1 MADGR
6 KSGTTIEDYDA
17 TETGPDE
24 RRLWSDDELRIA
36 VDAYFYIAS
45 LRQSGIE
52 LSAKQLSS
60 LFASIPLPNRN
71 DASIRYR
78 FRNISYVVTKLG
90 LNHLEGFSPAQKLG
104 SEVERRIVSIIRS
117 RPPETLRNANEVETP
132 TSNLSVSLR
141 QISDKLELLDAALS
155 ELEEFRNHG
164 RIGHNNP
171 PEFMMPEPN
180 DLPDFAPAHRELEK
194 LGTAVNSDQ
203 GKVVGTKSF
212 DVILDLGLQLSIW
225 LGKRFTKFT
234 DAALVTLA
242 PIVVA
247 KVTNVMP
254 LIFDT
259 LKYLFRFFVS

>member
-1 MADGR
+1 MAEGG
-6 KSGTTIEDYDA
+6 KSGETTEDRDA
-17 TETGPDE
+17 TGSGPDE

-60 LFASIPLPNRN
+60 LVASIPLPNRN

-78 FRNISYVVTKLG
+78 FRNISYVLKKLG
-90 LNHLEGFSPAQKLG
+90 LYHLEAFSPAQKLG
-104 SEVERRIVSIIRS
+104 SEVERRIVSIITS
-117 RPPETLRNANEVETP
+117 RPPELLFNANGVDWP
-132 TSNLSVSLR
+132 TSDLSGSPR
-141 QISDKLELLDAALS
+141 HISDRLQLLDAALL
-155 ELEEFRNHG
+155 EVEEFRNRG

-171 PEFMMPEPN
+171 PEAVEPELN
-180 DLPDFAPAHRELEK
+180 DLPDFAPARHELAK
-194 LGTAVNSDQ
+194 LKSAANRGQS
-203 GKVVGTKSF
+203 KVVDTKSI

-254 LIFDT
+254 MIFDT
-259 LKYLFRFFVS
+259 LKHLFRFFGS